1 MSCNNC
7 EIDLFNGIL
16 QFATD
21 DAILELYYNHGMLL
35 RSKDCPICGR
45 TCVKSGTYFRCQK
58 TWRISIRDGR
68 EFETTK
74 CNFRKSI
81 FHKTWLERSQLA
93 LQQNFRF
100 MMMWLQ
106 TNASRE
112 ELIFNNVGI
121 SKQTIVDW
129 SMFCREVCIYACHSS
144 TVRLGGEGIIV
155 EIDEAKFG
163 KRKYNR
169 GRIVDGVWV
178 FGGIERFTGNSF
190 MVAVPDRSSAT
201 LLGIIRDRILPG
213 KTIISDCWRAYDCL
227 AHHGF
232 QHLRVNHSLN
242 FVDPTTGAHT
252 QNIERTWREVRDN
265 IPTYGRREEHMEGY
279 LAEYYFKKKYSVRLR
294 MHYFMNFI
302 SELYNPS
309 SG

>member
-35 RSKDCPICGR
+35 RSIDCPVCGQ
-45 TCVKSGTYFRCQK
+45 TCVKSGIYFRCQK

-68 EFETTK
+68 
-74 CNFRKSI
+74 
-81 FHKTWLERSQLA
+81 
-93 LQQNFRF
+93 
-100 MMMWLQ
+100 
-106 TNASRE
+106 
-112 ELIFNNVGI
+112 
-121 SKQTIVDW
+121 D
-129 SMFCREVCIYACHSS
+129 

-155 EIDEAKFG
+155 EIDEAKLG

-201 LLGIIRDRILPG
+201 LLGTIRDRILPG
-213 KTIISDCWRAYDCL
+213 TTIISDCWRAYDCL
-227 AHHGF
+227 AQHGF

-252 QNIERTWREVRDN
+252 QNIERTWKEVRDN
-265 IPTYGRREEHMEGY
+265 IPTYGRREEHMEAY
-279 LAEYYFKKKYSVRLR
+279 LAEYYFKKKYSVILR

>member
-21 DAILELYYNHGMLL
+21 DAILELYYYHGMLL

-68 EFETTK
+68 EFERTK

-81 FHKTWLERSQLA
+81 YHRTWLERSQLT
-93 LQQNFRF
+93 LQQSFRF
-100 MMMWLQ
+100 LIMWLQ

-129 SMFCREVCIYACHSS
+129 SMFCRE
-144 TVRLGGEGIIV
+144 
-155 EIDEAKFG
+155 
-163 KRKYNR
+163 
-169 GRIVDGVWV
+169 
-178 FGGIERFTGNSF
+178 
-190 MVAVPDRSSAT
+190 
-201 LLGIIRDRILPG
+201 
-213 KTIISDCWRAYDCL
+213 
-227 AHHGF
+227 
-232 QHLRVNHSLN
+232 
-242 FVDPTTGAHT
+242 
-252 QNIERTWREVRDN
+252 
-265 IPTYGRREEHMEGY
+265 
-279 LAEYYFKKKYSVRLR
+279 
-294 MHYFMNFI
+294 
-302 SELYNPS
+302 
-309 SG
+309 